1 MLSFASPRSL
11 LRPSRLPSALAMPLD
26 PALRRDI
33 PLYLALTSLFFL
45 PVVAPSSHAH
55 SLRTQVRD
63 LARAFTRA
71 VAIVFGAT
79 GVVVLGGGALL
90 MGEKLY
96 WRVREWMWGNGRG
109 NADE

>member
-1 MLSFASPRSL
+1 MLFFASSRSL
-11 LRPSRLPSALAMPLD
+11 FQPNRLLSALAMPLD
-26 PALRRDI
+26 PALRRHI

-45 PVVAPSSHAH
+45 PVVAPSSHAN
-55 SLRTQVRD
+55 SLRTQARD
-63 LARAFTRA
+63 LARALTRA

-96 WRVREWMWGNGRG
+96 WRVREWMWGSGRG
-109 NADE
+109 DADK